1 MSSDQETGLLAA
13 SVAQRFYIDNDS
25 KIQIAE
31 DLGIS
36 RFKVARLL
44 DMAREKG
51 MIEFVIRPPIE
62 VHTALSSEVRRRFG
76 LREAVVVES
85 FVEEDDSVRT
95 RQQIGRAAAAL
106 LSDLVAEDDVLG
118 VGWGRTTS
126 AMVDQLCQLPAC
138 AVVQICGIVG
148 TPGENSLDMI
158 RRITERNR
166 GVAYPMYV
174 PLMVSDAAI
183 ADSLRHEQGVAAAME
198 QFANVTAA
206 AISIG
211 SLHPLQSQL
220 TQRLTKEEQQIIV
233 DSGAVAEVLGTFI
246 RADGSRFTDFS
257 RRTLAM
263 GFEEMRRID
272 NLMVLASGAYKA
284 EAVRAA
290 FAAGLGNILVTDRR
304 LAERLLDGHDN
315 ARTHQ

>member
-1 MSSDQETGLLAA
+1 MTGDQETGLLAA

-31 DLGIS
+31 NLGIS

-44 DMAREKG
+44 DIARERG
-51 MIEFVIRPPIE
+51 MVEFVIRPPIE
-62 VHTALSSEVRRRFG
+62 IHSALSSEVRRRFG

-106 LSDLVAEDDVLG
+106 LGDLITEHDVLG

-126 AMVDQLCQLPAC
+126 AMVDQLERLPGC
-138 AVVQICGIVG
+138 PVVQICGIVG

-158 RRITERNR
+158 RRITEVNH
-166 GVAYPMYV
+166 GKAYPMYV
-174 PLMVSDAAI
+174 PLIVSDDGI
-183 ADSLRHEQGVAAAME
+183 ADSLRREQSVAAAMA
-198 QFANVTAA
+198 QFDNVSAA

-211 SLHPLQSQL
+211 SIQPLQSQL
-220 TQRLTKEEQQIIV
+220 TQRLEPDEQQQITA
-233 DSGAVAEVLGTFI
+233 SGAVAEILGTFI
-246 RADGSRFTDFS
+246 RSDGSLYTDFS

-263 GFEEMRRID
+263 GFEEMRRIA
-272 NLMVLASGAYKA
+272 NLMILASGSYKA
-284 EAVRAA
+284 DAVRAA
-290 FAAGLGNILVTDRR
+290 FTAGLGNILVTDRR
-304 LAERLLDGHDN
+304 LAERLLAN
-315 ARTHQ
+315 